1 MSKLNKKL
9 SEKERA
15 LCRLITCE
23 VRTSY
28 LHIFKP
34 QAAPGE
40 TKLKY
45 SCTMLF
51 DKSKDLT
58 CMDPDGKPRT
68 IQEAIK
74 NAKIIG
80 WGPKE
85 NWPENLES
93 PISDGDDPKYKDKE
107 GYAGHWVIKAWTGSD
122 SAPGIEDVS
131 GNEITDPK
139 QFISGDFAHLKIFA
153 NPWEYMAKSGV
164 NFILDNIMK
173 SRTGKPFGAKKSPG
187 TAFTHIKKGA
197 YQAPMDKDE
206 SDDDDMD
213 FK

>member
-1 MSKLNKKL
+1 MSNLNKKP
-9 SEKERA
+9 SEKEKA
-15 LCRLITCE
+15 LCRLVTCE

-45 SCTMLF
+45 SCTMLL

-58 CMDPDGKPRT
+58 CMDTEGNPRT
-68 IQEAIK
+68 FQEAIK
-74 NAKIIG
+74 NAKIVG

-85 NWPENLES
+85 NWPPNIES

-107 GYAGHWVIKAWTGSD
+107 GYAGHWIIKATTNGD
-122 SAPGIEDVS
+122 SAPGIEDFS
-131 GNEITDPK
+131 GNEITNPN
-139 QFISGDFAHLKIFA
+139 QFISGDYAHLRIYA
-153 NPWEYMAKSGV
+153 YAWEYMKRAGV
-164 NFILDNIMK
+164 SFILVNIMK

-187 TAFTHIKKGA
+187 TAFTHVKKGTTSPPLNA
-197 YQAPMDKDE
+197 E
-206 SDDDDMD
+206 EDDDDMN
-213 FK
+213 FI